1 MLREQQ
7 TRIKS
12 KWYFI
17 FITLRFKILKTLL
30 NAISYLIS
38 YNSETN
44 RYDDQLE
51 FCTATPN
58 KIRKQKE
65 IYFIIYIKQIKE

>member
-38 YNSETN
+38 YISETN
-44 RYDDQLE
+44 WYDDQLE
-51 FCTATPN
+51 LFTATPN